1 MTWADGSRSTTGK
14 DGTSGIPQRVL
25 DNNSQAETQLIRD
38 KVRRG
43 SNWWGKKWSGG
54 TKMGTKIK
62 ETRLEK
68 AVGVGM
74 CQSYVGEPRF
84 SICRRALKSMTC
96 LDVSQNVHAVLQ
108 DGKWRGGK

>member
-14 DGTSGIPQRVL
+14 DGTSGLPQRVL
-25 DNNSQAETQLIRD
+25 DSNSQVETQLIRD

-68 AVGVGM
+68 AVGLE
-74 CQSYVGEPRF
+74 CAK
-84 SICRRALKSMTC
+84 AL
-96 LDVSQNVHAVLQ
+96 
-108 DGKWRGGK
+108 GGTQI